1 MTNTCKKFNDIS
13 AKEFFQH
20 NSFHSEK
27 IQIISKRIKENYR
40 TQVEA
45 VQQFNNSFS
54 RGEKSDF

>member
-20 NSFHSEK
+20 NSSEEH
-27 IQIISKRIKENYR
+27 QILSKRTKENYR

-45 VQQFNNSFS
+45 FQQFSNNSFS
-54 RGEKSDF
+54 TGVKE